1 MNRKFLAITSS
12 ICMLANTFSICS
24 IPVSAE
30 DSVNDVKIMS
40 LGDSITDGYWTTGG
54 YRKYMYHELELMGY
68 TNIDM
73 VGAKGNNSSSFEY
86 NGETVSYDD
95 NYSGYSGYA
104 IQKMTEKEYREGIL
118 ETIQGTWFDDG
129 KNMIQSYNP
138 DIVLLQIGTNDILS
152 GYNEGITERLE
163 NLANVI
169 LSYMTDPTDI
179 LYVSTIP
186 DIDAIMR
193 ADWLG
198 AYGINAWSSTDEEKQ
213 QLKITV
219 QECIDSYN
227 KSIYNMVSEM
237 QKEGKQI
244 KFADIN
250 SVIDYQ
256 TDLYDGVHPNEQGYE
271 KMGKYWADI
280 IDSELNGNTPPVSET
295 TTMTT
300 TSTSSETST
309 VTETTTS
316 AITTTETTEISSETT
331 TEITEITET
340 TEKPVI
346 PVKNYTI
353 ADAVRLS
360 KYILC
365 EYELTPED
373 DFDINSDGYINSYD
387 LIDIKRIISR
397 H

>member
-1 MNRKFLAITSS
+1 MNKKLLAMTLSA
-12 ICMLANTFSICS
+12 CMIAGSFSICNIS
-24 IPVSAE
+24 VSAE
-30 DSVNDVKIMS
+30 DSGSDVKIMS
-40 LGDSITDGYWTTGG
+40 LGDSITDGYWTAGG
-54 YRKYMYHELELMGY
+54 YRKYLYHELELKGY

-86 NGETVSYDD
+86 NGETVYYDD

-118 ETIQGTWFDDG
+118 ETIQGTWFDGG

-152 GYNEGITERLE
+152 GYNEGITDRLE
-163 NLANVI
+163 NLVNVI
-169 LSYMTDPTDI
+169 LSDMTDPTDI

-186 DIDAIMR
+186 DIDAVMR

-213 QLKITV
+213 QLQVTV

-237 QKEGKQI
+237 QNEGKSV

-250 SVIDYQ
+250 SVIDYH

-271 KMGKYWADI
+271 KMGKYWSDI
-280 IDSELNGNTPPVSET
+280 VDSELKGETPPD
-295 TTMTT
+295 
-300 TSTSSETST
+300 
-309 VTETTTS
+309 TETTT
-316 AITTTETTEISSETT
+316 TTTNTT
-331 TEITEITET
+331 TTTINSTESSVPET
-340 TEKPVI
+340 SVTTVNPIIPEKHY
-346 PVKNYTI
+346 NI
-353 ADAVRLS
+353 ADAIKLS
-360 KYILC
+360 EYILC
-365 EYELTPED
+365 RYELTSED
-373 DFDINSDGYINSYD
+373 DFDINSDGYINIFD
-387 LIDIKRIISR
+387 LIDIKRIISGK
-397 H
+397 